1 LTFPQAIEKAAP
13 LSFVAFAAL
22 MLMLVPVSAGAQGT
36 DLDCHD
42 FDNQAAAQNEL
53 EKHPSDPNRL
63 DPDRDGVACEGSI
76 VSAPASISTLLI
88 GILAAALTAF
98 VTYSL
103 NRARRQRVL
112 EDSEPI
118 EQRLDRLT
126 TALSE
131 AGHVIGEIQTEV
143 EKRRAVVD
151 RLRQDAE
158 TYQRLIEVNREE
170 LEAVAQVLGGELRK
184 EGRRSFWVNL
194 GTNFAF
200 FALGAV
206 VSVATTYVF
215 GG

>member
-1 LTFPQAIEKAAP
+1 MTFQRAIEKAAP
-13 LSFVAFAAL
+13 LLFVAFAAL

-103 NRARRQRVL
+103 NQARRQRVL

-118 EQRLDRLT
+118 EERLDRLT

-131 AGHVIGEIQTEV
+131 AGHVIGEIRGCRSGTW
-143 EKRRAVVD
+143 RRTA
-151 RLRQDAE
+151 
-158 TYQRLIEVNREE
+158 
-170 LEAVAQVLGGELRK
+170 
-184 EGRRSFWVNL
+184 EGRPPFLL
-194 GTNFAF
+194 GKPRDELCFLYFRCCRIGRYDVCVRGLA
-200 FALGAV
+200 
-206 VSVATTYVF
+206 
-215 GG
+215 